1 MAVNPKS
8 LENLKPFEKGD
19 NRWPGGV
26 APAGVGRP
34 KNRLKAFIEKSEERV
49 SFDDVRRMTERLM
62 VSSMSELKSI
72 VDDKDEPSIVV
83 VFASAVIEDKK
94 KGITST
100 FQTLM
105 DRILGKA
112 IQPTVGVV
120 DNDLHSLSPE
130 EYEAKK
136 ADFLQK
142 NLARAQK
149 VVGDQLGQK

>member
-1 MAVNPKS
+1 MQNNPNS
-8 LENLKPFEKGD
+8 LANLKPFVKGD

-26 APAGVGRP
+26 PPAGVGRP

-72 VDDKDEPSIVV
+72 VEDKDEPSIVV

-112 IQPTVGVV
+112 IQPTVGVI